1 MLLHLSPFVTPY
13 KVTYILKLLGG
24 QLWICLHP
32 WVQVMLHCYRTV
44 HVHTGVDVA
53 SFLSFVLGGPFPLST
68 TRLFGSLSCIQFIL
82 VKIKNKRKFKFA
94 DAIPCQHLT
103 ISNTFQIHQ
112 SKVYLYLL
120 MKGSFFYLFSLF
132 KLQLKI
138 TCGRKTEC

>member
-103 ISNTFQIHQ
+103 ISNT
-112 SKVYLYLL
+112 SKQGLL
-120 MKGSFFYLFSLF
+120 ISSNEGFILLFIFFIQATIKDYMW
-132 KLQLKI
+132 KKN
-138 TCGRKTEC
+138 